1 MPSRVEVTE
10 HRNLILVPQHKGE
23 ERSEDLKEDTE
34 MIGEFV
40 YRLMQT
46 EGDILPTILRLAL
59 GIVIFPHGAQKLL
72 GWFGGDGYRATMD
85 SFTKGMGIPALFA
98 ILPIIV
104 EFFGSLALILGLVTR
119 LVALGIAVDML
130 VAVWTV
136 HRHNG
141 FFMNWEGEKEG
152 EGFEFHIL
160 VVAIAVALVIGGGGA
175 LSLDLALSGSLF

>member
-1 MPSRVEVTE
+1 
-10 HRNLILVPQHKGE
+10 
-23 ERSEDLKEDTE
+23 

-40 YRLMQT
+40 YGLMQTVYGLMQT
-46 EGDILPTILRLAL
+46 EGDILPTILRVAL

-160 VVAIAVALVIGGGGA
+160 VVAIAVALVIGGSGA
-175 LSLDLALSGSLF
+175 FSFDLVLAGLLL

>member
-1 MPSRVEVTE
+1 MCHS
-10 HRNLILVPQHKGE
+10 NKGE
-23 ERSEDLKEDTE
+23 ERSEDLKEGTE

-40 YRLMQT
+40 YGLMQT
-46 EGDILPTILRLAL
+46 EGDILPTILRVALA
-59 GIVIFPHGAQKLL
+59 IVIFPHGAQKLL

-85 SFTKGMGIPALFA
+85 YFTKGMGIPAFFA

-104 EFFGSLALILGLVTR
+104 EFFGSLALILGLGTR
-119 LVALGIAVDML
+119 LVALGITVDML

-141 FFMNWEGEKEG
+141 FFMNWEG

-175 LSLDLALSGSLF
+175 LSLDLVLAGLLF

>member
-1 MPSRVEVTE
+1 MCHS
-10 HRNLILVPQHKGE
+10 NKGE

-40 YRLMQT
+40 YGLMQT
-46 EGDILPTILRLAL
+46 EGDILPTVLRVAL

-85 SFTKGMGIPALFA
+85 YFTKGMGIPALFA

-104 EFFGSLALILGLVTR
+104 EFFGSLALILGLGTR
-119 LVALGIAVDML
+119 LVSLGIALDML

-175 LSLDLALSGSLF
+175 LSLDLVLAGLLF